1 MKKAVSIVGVLL
13 LCVTAAL
20 VALRIDHLWPEGR
33 SVFGL
38 REAQPTLRRASYEA
52 VAQPI
57 DFRAAVKHLMPS
69 VVSVDKLQQVPR
81 GFYSRDYEIAQTAT
95 GSGVIVSSE
104 GHIVT
109 NHHVVEAAYSVQVRL
124 SDGRSY
130 AAKVV
135 GSDPISDIAVL
146 KIEAKNLVPAELGDN
161 TKLEPG
167 EWVIALGNPLG
178 FSNTVSVG
186 VVSSLNRS
194 LPSESGSVLVEGI
207 QTDAA
212 INQGNSGGALANAAG
227 QVVGINS
234 IIASNTGGSVGLG
247 FAIPIRRVQR
257 VVDDILK
264 YGHAKYGTL
273 GIRIFNRSGMLAND
287 QVRRS
292 LQETVGATPPPS
304 GVIIR
309 SVMPGGPA
317 ERAGFAELDVLLE
330 IEGKKLEEPFDYVIS
345 LVNKRPGDKVRVS
358 YWSKGERK
366 STTVALVES

>member
-1 MKKAVSIVGVLL
+1 MFGGNASTVGRTVSYTDAV
-13 LCVTAAL
+13 
-20 VALRIDHLWPEGR
+20 
-33 SVFGL
+33 
-38 REAQPTLRRASYEA
+38 QP
-52 VAQPI
+52 V

-81 GFYSRDYEIAQTAT
+81 GMFSRDYEIAQTAT
-95 GSGVIVSSE
+95 GSGVIVSAE

-109 NHHVVEAAYSVQVRL
+109 NHHVVEDAYSVQVRL

-135 GSDPISDIAVL
+135 GTDPISDIAVL
-146 KIEAKNLVPAELGDN
+146 KIEAKDLVPAELGDN

-178 FSNTVSVG
+178 FANTVSVG

-194 LPSESGSVLVEGI
+194 LPSENGSVLVEGI

-257 VVDDILK
+257 VVDDIVK
-264 YGHAKYGTL
+264 FGHAKYGNL
-273 GIRIFNRSGMLAND
+273 GVRIFNRPGMLANS
-287 QVRRS
+287 QVRQS
-292 LQETVGATPPPS
+292 MKESTGSMPPNK

-309 SVMPGGPA
+309 AVQPGGPA
-317 ERAGFAELDVLLE
+317 EKGGISELDVLIE
-330 IEGKKLEEPFDYVIS
+330 VEGKKLEDPFDYVKAI
-345 LVNKRPGDKVRVS
+345 VDKRPGDKLRIL
-358 YWSKGERK
+358 YWSKGQTK
-366 STTVALVES
+366 SATLVLEES